1 MLQHC
6 QTYGPRT
13 GRSGAQNVSQDVKAM
28 VEGGTARRV
37 HALLAWMAG
46 GLVALVAL
54 CTTAPVARAQGVGF
68 VLTPA
73 AERIQ
78 WDDDLAFE
86 DDWMYGGRLGLLFGH
101 QVELQPYYFF
111 RKKYPID
118 AGRAASV
125 FGPASAGREIDLRHY
140 GANLQLNLARGDFVP
155 FIRGGGGLLELRPDS
170 GERHKRITIS
180 AGGGLR
186 FAIGGASAEVYAQQM
201 AFRLNPL
208 NVFGVDSLST
218 GVSPTRRNIVYGAA
232 VSLPLSSMSDA
243 DEFDEGLHGTTA
255 PIEPFVGQL
264 RYSSDVGLN
273 DQDLAGI
280 RAGIDFS
287 QQVGLRGFY
296 WRGVNDDHDGTD
308 PVTGYGGEV
317 QLNLNSGPGISPY
330 LILGGGRIDYGD
342 DFRDPDGNAREDE
355 GVLIAGG
362 GASLRLTDRLR
373 LNAAVRDYIMTR
385 ESTLS
390 DATSTDDLTHNTM
403 ITAGLS
409 ISIGGSSGPSTREME
424 LQREREALDRRRRQL
439 AAREREARE
448 QAMRRDSL
456 MDARMESQRR
466 LSRDERDDRRD
477 DRAYDDRD
485 ADDSTGR
492 DMRRDGATRRRGD
505 ARVMTVPVPEVG
517 EVILRYGMTPAGSTS
532 TTTGTTTTPMSISG
546 LSTMDL
552 RRLIRDELERDSS
565 NDAQRNAATPRPRTA
580 TDSSTATTGT
590 SVDDARLARIEALE
604 AELQRRL
611 DEMQRLEVERRNAAP
626 SPANVPTP
634 TVVTDSSVE
643 VERAST
649 PVFQRLGRTSTR
661 DLRPFLGFGGDDDV
675 QAVASLRADLGPLS
689 PGSAFRFAPEL
700 ALGFG
705 GGSTSVLALANVQ
718 YPFGSIGGS
727 AAIRPYVTLGGGIF
741 SPSVLAVNTAVGASF
756 VVGSTGRSPLYT
768 FVEVQG
774 LNLFDYTR
782 LMFGISSR
790 R

>member
-6 QTYGPRT
+6 PTYGPCASGGVAQHVESVVAGNTRA
-13 GRSGAQNVSQDVKAM
+13 RSFVAWLAG
-28 VEGGTARRV
+28 
-37 HALLAWMAG
+37 ALLSLLAL
-46 GLVALVAL
+46 LVVAP
-54 CTTAPVARAQGVGF
+54 AARAQAVGY
-68 VLTPA
+68 VITPA

-86 DDWMYGGRLGLLFGH
+86 DDWMYGGRFGLLFGH

-118 AGRAASV
+118 AGRASSV
-125 FGPASAGREIDLRHY
+125 FGPASVGREIDLRHY
-140 GANLQLNLARGDFVP
+140 GANLQFNLARGDIVP

-170 GERHKRITIS
+170 GERHKRITVS

-186 FAIGGASAEVYAQQM
+186 FAIGGVNAEIYAQQT

-208 NVFGVDSLST
+208 NVFGIDSTST

-232 VSLPLSSMSDA
+232 VSLPLSSMDDA
-243 DEFDEGLHGTTA
+243 DEFDAGLRGATA

-264 RYSSDVGLN
+264 RYASDVGLE

-280 RAGIDFS
+280 RAGVDFS
-287 QQVGLRGFY
+287 PQVGVRGFY
-296 WRGVNDDHDGTD
+296 WRGVNEDRDGTD
-308 PVTGYGGEV
+308 PVAGYGGEV
-317 QLNLNSGPGISPY
+317 QLNLNAGPGISPY
-330 LILGGGRIDYGD
+330 LILGGGRIDYHD
-342 DFRDPDGNAREDE
+342 DFRDPAGNPREDE
-355 GVLIAGG
+355 SVLIG
-362 GASLRLTDRLR
+362 GAGASIRLTDRLH
-373 LNAAVRDYIMTR
+373 LNASVRDYIMTS
-385 ESTLS
+385 EEALS

-403 ITAGLS
+403 ITAGLA
-409 ISIGGSSGPSTREME
+409 ISVGGSSGPSSRELE
-424 LQREREALDRRRRQL
+424 LRREREALDRRRRQL

-456 MDARMESQRR
+456 MDARMERERR
-466 LSRDERDDRRD
+466 TMRDDRDRRDDRRD
-477 DRAYDDRD
+477 DRDYDDDMKRD
-485 ADDSTGR
+485 KRGE
-492 DMRRDGATRRRGD
+492 DGARRRGD

-532 TTTGTTTTPMSISG
+532 TASGTPSTAMSISG

-565 NDAQRNAATPRPRTA
+565 NDAQRNSTQRMRS
-580 TDSSTATTGT
+580 TDSSTVSSGVSA
-590 SVDDARLARIEALE
+590 AEAERLARIEAMQN
-604 AELQRRL
+604 ELQRRM
-611 DEMQRLEVERRNAAP
+611 DEMQRMEVERRNP
-626 SPANVPTP
+626 NPTTTIVPTP

-643 VERAST
+643 VDRANT
-649 PVFQRLGRTSTR
+649 PVFQRLGRTTTR
-661 DLRPFLGFGGDDDV
+661 DLRPFVGFGGDDDI

-689 PGSAFRFAPEL
+689 PGSGFRFAPEL

-756 VVGSTGRSPLYT
+756 VLGSMDRSPLYT